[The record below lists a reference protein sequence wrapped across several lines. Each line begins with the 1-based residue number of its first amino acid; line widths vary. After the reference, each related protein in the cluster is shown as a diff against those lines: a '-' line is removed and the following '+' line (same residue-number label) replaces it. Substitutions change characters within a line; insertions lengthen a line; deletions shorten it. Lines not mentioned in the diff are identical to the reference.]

1 MIAMETWYNADSTQ
15 ITKVQVESFTEAFVT
30 TATRNGLGAPLSIRR
45 RRLTAYETYFPTFE
59 EAKNH
64 LIRKA
69 QREVDAAVQ
78 QEKWARKRLEQC
90 MEITPP

>member
-1 MIAMETWYNADSTQ
+1 METWYEAYSPQ

-30 TATRNGLGAPLSIRR
+30 IATRNGLGAPVSRR
-45 RRLTAYETYFPTFE
+45 CRRLSAYQAYFPTFE

-90 MEITPP
+90 MEITPL